1 MHTELLVLLTAA
13 TPVLEL
19 RGAIPLGLAMKL
31 PIWEVFI
38 LSVIGNIIPV
48 PFILAGTRKIT
59 EWLSHIPFIEAKLTQ
74 WRTKKTEKLSLK
86 IHRWGWFGLL
96 AIVAIPLPGTGAW
109 TGSILAALLGLNF
122 WLSLLSI
129 IVGVVIAGLIVAGTG
144 LTVLLAI

>member
-1 MHTELLVLLTAA
+1 
-13 TPVLEL
+13 
-19 RGAIPLGLAMKL
+19 
-31 PIWEVFI
+31 
-38 LSVIGNIIPV
+38 
-48 PFILAGTRKIT
+48 
-59 EWLSHIPFIEAKLTQ
+59 
-74 WRTKKTEKLSLK
+74 
-86 IHRWGWFGLL
+86 WFGLL